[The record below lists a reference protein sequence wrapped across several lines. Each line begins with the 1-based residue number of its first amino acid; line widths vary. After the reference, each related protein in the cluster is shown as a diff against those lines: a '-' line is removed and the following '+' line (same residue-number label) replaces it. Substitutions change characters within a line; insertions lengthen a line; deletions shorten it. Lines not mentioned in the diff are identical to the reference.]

1 MSKEEIACL
10 RAAGKERT
18 FRAAEAVVRIGE
30 IAESLFFLLE
40 GEAEVWLA
48 PEADAQPAGHGRLRL
63 TTLGPGMVFGEIGLL
78 SGQLRTA
85 NVTALTDLLCLEVH
99 LEDLSLK
106 TRNRML
112 VNMASYFADMLRQRA
127 ELMQHLA

>member
-1 MSKEEIACL
+1 
-10 RAAGKERT
+10 
-18 FRAAEAVVRIGE
+18 
-30 IAESLFFLLE
+30 
-40 GEAEVWLA
+40 
-48 PEADAQPAGHGRLRL
+48 
-63 TTLGPGMVFGEIGLL
+63 MVFGEIGLL

-85 NVTALTDLLCLEVH
+85 NVTALTDLCCLEVR